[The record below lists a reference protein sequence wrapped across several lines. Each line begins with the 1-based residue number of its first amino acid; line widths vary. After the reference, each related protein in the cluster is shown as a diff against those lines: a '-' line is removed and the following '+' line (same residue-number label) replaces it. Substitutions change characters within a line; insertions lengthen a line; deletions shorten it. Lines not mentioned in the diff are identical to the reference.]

1 MALGKPQRLPADGW
15 SDPGGIETRWRLVRH
30 GWLGLTGEPGAG
42 DGQLAWRISYLLAG
56 RALCAFMLLAL
67 IFPSYFPSSSLFL
80 LFFFPSSSFTV
91 FFLLLLDYVSPFST
105 LLNFNRLVNFHKPGL
120 YENSKANSC
129 IPPQEKTIVKPD
141 LYAQPS

>member
-1 MALGKPQRLPADGW
+1 MALGKPQKLPADGW

-30 GWLGLTGEPGAG
+30 GWLGLTGEPGAV

-56 RALCAFMLLAL
+56 RALCAFMLLTL
-67 IFPSYFPSSSLFL
+67 ICPSYFPSSSRFSSLFSL
-80 LFFFPSSSFTV
+80 LPPLLS

-120 YENSKANSC
+120 HEDSKANSC
-129 IPPQEKTIVKPD
+129 IPTQEKTIMKPD